1 MRDSELTPIRRERP
15 GKGQLRS
22 GLRYAWGTP
31 LIRTVLLSVVMVGTF
46 AFNFTTTLPLLVQVT
61 FHDEHASAYG
71 YLLGAMGLG
80 AVIGGLYVA
89 RRSRPTV
96 KLLAGL
102 GLIFGISMTVVALAP
117 NMTVAAMALVVTGGS
132 SIAFVST
139 CNATLQLN
147 SREEYRGRVMSLHG
161 IAFLGTTPIGA
172 PIVGAIVAATNP
184 RVGLLVGSLSTLV
197 VGAFLVVWS
206 RSNAPRVTTVSS
218 L

>member
-1 MRDSELTPIRRERP
+1 
-15 GKGQLRS
+15 
-22 GLRYAWGTP
+22 
-31 LIRTVLLSVVMVGTF
+31 
-46 AFNFTTTLPLLVQVT
+46 
-61 FHDEHASAYG
+61 
-71 YLLGAMGLG
+71 
-80 AVIGGLYVA
+80 
-89 RRSRPTV
+89 
-96 KLLAGL
+96 
-102 GLIFGISMTVVALAP
+102 VVALAP